1 MLKSGTC
8 KARRIL
14 GFTLIELLVVI
25 AIIAI
30 LAAILFPVFAKVREK
45 ARQTQCLSNLKQLGL
60 AVTQYVQDNDELFP
74 CGDNWED
81 DHFNSNNPRPQWR
94 RGWKYQVTGYVKS
107 EGVFHCPDDSNWGG
121 AQNGAGWGG
130 QSYGSMF
137 DSWYDKHYF
146 DPTYVRC
153 ADSAPS
159 DAGDD
164 NVHISLSRPVG
175 NFPPGT
181 QYGTDGVGPPTQV
194 LGRRTGIS
202 IGAVNSPSTKVVFF
216 DQQLWHVSDPN
227 LCSPAN
233 KGNRGNRTL
242 VMVDGHAKFMPLN
255 GGNGNGYAP
264 LPPQGFGT
272 NVGPNSTNDGT
283 WANEREW

>member
-8 KARRIL
+8 KACKIS

-74 CGDNWED
+74 CGDNWLN
-81 DHFNSNNPRPQWR
+81 DHNDPKNPQPNFRA
-94 RGWKYQVTGYVKS
+94 GWKYQITGYVKS

-121 AQNGAGWGG
+121 SQGGAGWGG

-137 DSWYDKHYF
+137 DSWYDRHYF
-146 DPTYVRC
+146 DPSYKLC
-153 ADSAPS
+153 SDQAPNG
-159 DAGDD
+159 GDD
-164 NVHISLSRPVG
+164 NVHISLSRPTG
-175 NFPPGT
+175 STPIGGANGLN
-181 QYGTDGVGPPTQV
+181 G
-194 LGRRTGIS
+194 GRVGIS
-202 IGAVNSPSTKVVFF
+202 IGAVNSPSTKPIFM
-216 DQQLWHVSDPN
+216 DQQLWHAEVPD
-227 LCSPAN
+227 LCAPAN
-233 KGNRGNRTL
+233 KGTSGKRTL

-255 GGNGNGYAP
+255 AGNGNGYAP
-264 LPPQGFGT
+264 KDAMGYGT
-272 NVGPNSTNDGT
+272 NVGPNATNEGT
-283 WANEREW
+283 GVNEREW